1 MAHDSIVETV
11 AQALRVRLLREI
23 SDEPLP
29 ERWVDL
35 INRLNEI
42 EQAQR
47 EAQEQKKDPLPP
59 GRSH

>member
-47 EAQEQKKDPLPP
+47 EAQEQKKDPLP
-59 GRSH
+59 RSH

>member
-1 MAHDSIVETV
+1 MAHDSIVETL

-35 INRLNEI
+35 IKRLNEM
-42 EQAQR
+42 EQAER
-47 EAQEQKKDPLPP
+47 EAQEEKKDPLP
-59 GRSH
+59 RSH